1 MKLGS
6 NCTSFAVSMRYFLSR
21 RAVVTLGY
29 ALVGIGSPVNL
40 YAETKT
46 LTIAE
51 SMKVAGEPDHAHVA
65 MRRVDGSVVV
75 FPAVIVS
82 RAEKEDVAVVAR
94 IAVDTENLPTRA
106 VIALFGKTG
115 EVASHTRDMS
125 DVIEYPE
132 LAFDTTELQ
141 SRIRERRDSIK
152 TWEGKVSE
160 QSANLLRLREDADLI
175 TNVGRIVSKEDEVE
189 EIRRDI
195 ERFRAALVTARQR
208 VATLQQ
214 KVFIPNEQG
223 RFAQLT
229 SELSTL
235 ASAVKKSEEQ
245 AEQRFS
251 NASSELQEKLALI
264 ESTKNDR
271 IDLLKKE
278 LEDIRKE
285 SLSKE

>member
-1 MKLGS
+1 MKLANNRSSLTVMTGS
-6 NCTSFAVSMRYFLSR
+6 FLPS
-21 RAVVTLGY
+21 RAVLMFGY
-29 ALVGIGSPVNL
+29 ALVGIAGPLNL
-40 YAETKT
+40 AAETKT

-51 SMKVAGEPDHAHVA
+51 SMKVAGETDHAHVA

-82 RAEKEDVAVVAR
+82 LPGKEDVAVVAR
-94 IAVDTENLPTRA
+94 ISVDTENLPTRA
-106 VIALFGKTG
+106 VMALFGKTG
-115 EVASHTRDMS
+115 EVASYTRDMG
-125 DVIEYPE
+125 DVNEYPE
-132 LAFDTTELQ
+132 LAFNTTELQ
-141 SRIRERRDSIK
+141 ARVREKRDSIK
-152 TWEGKVSE
+152 EWEGKVSE

-175 TNVGRIVSKEDEVE
+175 ANVGRIVSKEDEVE

-208 VATLQQ
+208 VAALQQ

-245 AEQRFS
+245 AEQRFAS
-251 NASSELQEKLALI
+251 ASSELQEKLALI

-278 LEDIRKE
+278 LEEVRKE
-285 SLSKE
+285 SLSR